1 MTCFAAVD
9 LGGQSGRVVLGRV
22 HEGKLSY
29 REMHRFANVPREVE
43 GRWQW
48 DTGALFEATLD
59 GLAIAAKAAEALND
73 RLAGIGVDTWGV
85 DYGLVTAAGELAGP
99 VVHHR
104 SASPEI
110 VQQTDALVPAET
122 AWVRT
127 GIEKAPMNT
136 SGRLS
141 ADARAGRL
149 RENPTVLLTP
159 DLWTFRLTGT
169 RRAERTIA
177 STTELLDV
185 RTGGWALDL
194 AQRWGID
201 PAVLPPVVATGTV
214 AGPTLPA
221 ITMRI
226 GAEVTV
232 YHVASHDTASAIAA
246 ATSAPGVDGVV
257 SCGSWALAGCLADA
271 PALSDEARRGGF
283 TNERS
288 ADGRYLLL
296 RNLSGLW
303 LLESCLSTWAAGDRT
318 KVRSE
323 LLDKAEQLPEG
334 PLVDVGDPVLR
345 APGDMPARIAQLAGR
360 PLSPEQTVR
369 CILDSL
375 AAAFATS
382 LRSAAALT
390 GVTMRR
396 VHLLGGGS
404 RVAALARSTVR
415 ATGLPVL
422 AGPGEATSIGNL
434 MVQAVA
440 AGTLRSLGEARAAVD
455 FGGDEPILMEP
466 R

>member
-9 LGGQSGRVVLGRV
+9 LGGQSGRVVLGRL
-22 HEGKLSY
+22 HDGRLTY
-29 REMHRFANVPREVE
+29 REVHRFANLPREVE
-43 GRWQW
+43 GRWYW
-48 DTGALFEATLD
+48 DTDALFEATLD
-59 GLAIAAKAAEALND
+59 GLAVAAEAAAAQND

-85 DYGLVTAAGELAGP
+85 DYGLVTAAGELVGP

-110 VQQTDALVPAET
+110 MEQANALVPAET

-141 ADARAGRL
+141 ADAGAGRL
-149 RENPTVLLTP
+149 RENPTALLTP

-169 RRAERTIA
+169 RKAERTIA

-201 PAVLPPVVATGTV
+201 PAVLPPVVATATV
-214 AGPTLPA
+214 AGQTLPE
-221 ITMRI
+221 ITERI
-226 GAEVTV
+226 GAAVTV
-232 YHVASHDTASAIAA
+232 YHVASHDTASAVAA
-246 ATSAPGVDGVV
+246 ATSASGTDGVV
-257 SCGSWALAGCLADA
+257 SCGSWALAGCLADR
-271 PALSDEARRGGF
+271 PALSDEARKSGF

-288 ADGRYLLL
+288 ADGRYLVL

-303 LLESCLSTWAAGDRT
+303 LLESCLSAWTPGDRT
-318 KVRSE
+318 KARSD
-323 LLDKAEQLPEG
+323 LLEKAEKLPEG

-345 APGDMPARIAQLAGR
+345 APGDMPARIAGLAGR

-375 AAAFATS
+375 ATAFATS
-382 LRSAAALT
+382 LRSAAELT

-440 AGTLRSLGEARAAVD
+440 SGVFRSLDEARAAVD
-455 FGGDEPILMEP
+455 FGGDEPLPMEP
-466 R
+466 